1 MTEIEIYTA
10 FCMVALFSVTL
21 LMCIYATRMEK
32 RASPSLSYHVN
43 LFFYFLGLLIRNSAI

>member
-21 LMCIYATRMEK
+21 LMCIYTTRMEK
-32 RASPSLSYHVN
+32 RRFSILVVSC
-43 LFFYFLGLLIRNSAI
+43 